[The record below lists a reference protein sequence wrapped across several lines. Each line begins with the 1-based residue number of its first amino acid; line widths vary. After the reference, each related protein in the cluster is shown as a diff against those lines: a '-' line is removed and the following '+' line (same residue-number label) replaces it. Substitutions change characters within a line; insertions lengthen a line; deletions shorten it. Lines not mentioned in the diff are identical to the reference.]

1 MQEETMTA
9 AVKPLETVE
18 PAFGLEAAAR
28 LLSEALSPWVQ
39 DLGLVIEKV
48 EGNRPA
54 GAPDDWQP
62 GALVRLPFS
71 RVICGPDGMIGSQ
84 ALLALADVA
93 MMFACAA
100 AWDGFRPMT
109 PIDQTMHFLRPA
121 SFDIIANA
129 RVSRISRTTTF
140 GRVTL
145 SGAADRRPVGTVL
158 SAYALQ

>member
-54 GAPDDWQP
+54 GASGDWQP
-62 GALVRLPFS
+62 GALVRLPYA
-71 RVICGPDGMIGSQ
+71 RTNCAGDGTVCSQ
-84 ALLALADVA
+84 ALLALADTT

-100 AWDGFRPMT
+100 AWDGYRPMT

-121 SFDIIANA
+121 SFDVVADA
-129 RVSRISRTTTF
+129 RVLRISRTTTF

-145 SGAADRRPVGTVL
+145 LGAADRRPLGTVL
-158 SAYALQ
+158 TAYALQ